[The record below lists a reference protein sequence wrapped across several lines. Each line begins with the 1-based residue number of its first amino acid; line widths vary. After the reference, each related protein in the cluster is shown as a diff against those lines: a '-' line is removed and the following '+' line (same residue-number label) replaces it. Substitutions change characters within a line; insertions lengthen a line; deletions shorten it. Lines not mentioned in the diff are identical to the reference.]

1 VSDPLGGA
9 ASPTDAGAGHP
20 SGPAPP
26 AGAGGALPPVAT
38 RKEVWGWGLY
48 DFANSPFA
56 TTILAVIFNRYF
68 VEALAGGAEGVELW
82 LPGGAV
88 RIPGLTLFTYTVAAA
103 MLVVALLAPLL
114 GADYSGKKKRFLA
127 VFCYVGAGATA
138 MLWFAEPGMWVW
150 GVTFFLV
157 AQVGFAASNV
167 FYNAFLPEIS
177 TERNIG
183 WISGFG
189 FTLGYL
195 GGSLL
200 LALNLVML
208 RFPGWLGADEPFT
221 PQDTFL
227 SVAVWWAF
235 FAVPTLLWVRD
246 RPSLA
251 ARVHGKS
258 WVRIG
263 FERLARTFRRVR
275 DYSELSKFLVA
286 FLIYNDGI
294 QTVIVVAAIFVEQE
308 LGMPEGQVVGL
319 FLVIQ
324 MTAFLGAILLG
335 LASDW
340 LGCKRTVVLT
350 LLAWV
355 GVAVWGWQLGFTG
368 DPMAE
373 VWALG
378 IVVGLILGGSQSAS
392 RALQGTFT
400 PDENS
405 AEFFSFYG
413 IVGKF
418 SAVLGPFTYGSVY
431 AMTGDVRASI
441 LALVVFF
448 VAGLAILLWVDEA
461 RGTAQASQPVI

>member
-1 VSDPLGGA
+1 MGPLRPPGG
-9 ASPTDAGAGHP
+9 DDGDGHTV
-20 SGPAPP
+20 PP
-26 AGAGGALPPVAT
+26 AAT

-68 VEALAGGAEGVELW
+68 VEVLAGGAEGVEIA

-88 RIPGLTLFTYTVAAA
+88 RVPGLTLFTYTVAAS
-103 MLVVALLAPLL
+103 MLLVALLAPLL
-114 GADYSGKKKRFLA
+114 GAIADYSGRKKRFLA
-127 VFCYVGAGATA
+127 AFCYLGVGATA
-138 MLWFAEPGMWVW
+138 MLWFAEPGAWVW
-150 GVTFFLV
+150 GAGFFLLG
-157 AQVGFAASNV
+157 QVGFAAANV

-177 TERNIG
+177 TGRNIG

-208 RFPGWLGADEPFT
+208 RFPGWLGADAPFT

-227 SVAVWWAF
+227 SVAVWWGI

-251 ARVHGKS
+251 ERVHDKS
-258 WVRIG
+258 YVRIG
-263 FERLARTFRRVR
+263 FDRLRKTFRRLR
-275 DYSELSKFLVA
+275 SYSELSKFLAA

-294 QTVIVVAAIFVEQE
+294 QTVIVVAAVFVEQE
-308 LGMPEGQVVGL
+308 LGLPEGQVVGL

-324 MTAFLGAILLG
+324 MTAFLGAIVLG
-335 LASDW
+335 AASDW
-340 LGCKRTVVLT
+340 LGCKNTVMLT

-368 DPMAE
+368 ETVTE

-405 AEFFSFYG
+405 AEFFSFFG

-431 AMTGDVRASI
+431 AVTGDIRASI

-448 VAGLAILLWVDEA
+448 VAGLAMLSWVDEE
-461 RGTAQASQPVI
+461 RGKAQAREFVV

>member
-1 VSDPLGGA
+1 MSDLLGGA
-9 ASPTDAGAGHP
+9 R
-20 SGPAPP
+20 PP
-26 AGAGGALPPVAT
+26 AGTTSSEPQPAGVPPAAT

-68 VEALAGGAEGVELW
+68 VEALAGGAEGVELP
-82 LPGGAV
+82 LPGGVV
-88 RIPGLTLFTYTVAAA
+88 RLPGLTLFTYTVAAA

-114 GADYSGKKKRFLA
+114 GAIADYSGRKKLFLA
-127 VFCYVGAGATA
+127 AFCYLGAAATA
-138 MLWFAEPGMWVW
+138 MLWFAEPGRWAW
-150 GVTFFLV
+150 GAAFFFLG
-157 AQVGFAASNV
+157 QVGFAASNV

-177 TERNIG
+177 TEKNIG

-200 LALNLVML
+200 LALNLLML
-208 RFPGWLGADEPFT
+208 RFPGWLGADEPFA

-227 SVAVWWAF
+227 SVAVWWAV

-246 RPSLA
+246 RPSRA
-251 ARVHGKS
+251 RRVHDRS
-258 WVRIG
+258 YVRIG
-263 FERLARTFRRVR
+263 LERLGKTFRRVR
-275 DYSELSKFLVA
+275 NYSELSKFLVA

-308 LGMPEGQVVGL
+308 LGLPEGQVVGL

-335 LASDW
+335 ALSDR
-340 LGCKRTVVLT
+340 LGCKQTVVLT
-350 LLAWV
+350 LLGWV
-355 GVAVWGWQLGFTG
+355 GVAVWGWRLGFTG
-368 DPMAE
+368 EPVLE
-373 VWALG
+373 VWAMG

-392 RALQGTFT
+392 RALQGSFT

-431 AMTGDVRASI
+431 AATRDIRLSI
-441 LALVVFF
+441 LALVAFF
-448 VAGLAILLWVDEA
+448 VLGLAMLSWVDED
-461 RGTAQASQPVI
+461 RGKAQARQPVV